1 MYTFNELFFTGMK
14 KLATKVI
21 EIFSTLVMVWCHWF
35 SFLNN
40 SCKESE
46 KIKLGF
52 NFIRTIDC
60 CNINFYLVTL
70 QFSISFN
77 SIGAFHL
84 FISVEEID
92 FIWKYSTTIYHI
104 ITNLYS
110 LRYYCYTNK
119 ITWYDQFPLLPM
131 FRF

>member
-40 SCKESE
+40 SCKERE

-60 CNINFYLVTL
+60 CNMNFYLATL
-70 QFSISFN
+70 QFSISFQFHRGISFEHFCWRNWFHESIVNKNCTLN
-77 SIGAFHL
+77 S
-84 FISVEEID
+84 
-92 FIWKYSTTIYHI
+92 TIYHI
-104 ITNLYS
+104 ITNPYS
-110 LRYYCYTNK
+110 LIYYYYTNK
-119 ITWYDQFPLLPM
+119 ISW
-131 FRF
+131 